1 MNPTVLIAPSGFKE
15 SLLPWQA
22 AQAMARGVQQAWPE
36 ARVLQLPL
44 GTVMSRLSRARSR
57 LRELMEAP
65 PAASPAQTA
74 APQAAAPSLRR
85 LK

>member
-44 GTVMSRLSRARSR
+44 VDGGEGFAEGLARATGGGV
-57 LRELMEAP
+57 EP
-65 PAASPAQTA
+65 VQV
-74 APQAAAPSLRR
+74 
-85 LK
+85 